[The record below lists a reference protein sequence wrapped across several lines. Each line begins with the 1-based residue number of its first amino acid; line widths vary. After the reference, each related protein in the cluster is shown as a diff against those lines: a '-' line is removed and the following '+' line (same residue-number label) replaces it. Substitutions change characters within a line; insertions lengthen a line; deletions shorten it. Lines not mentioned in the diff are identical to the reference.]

1 SSMTILSFDYS
12 RSDFLYSLGKTTL
25 DHVIIRYL
33 SNSPQSLLL
42 AQAFS
47 DALQPLPITLTSVDD
62 DDAPSIMFWA
72 DDDSP
77 LYSQRQSIPAISLE
91 FVDDGQEPYFLD
103 YKERT
108 LAQAMSSAVLTS
120 LSTITVL
127 ETEPLFQE

>member
-1 SSMTILSFDYS
+1 
-12 RSDFLYSLGKTTL
+12 
-25 DHVIIRYL
+25 
-33 SNSPQSLLL
+33 
-42 AQAFS
+42 
-47 DALQPLPITLTSVDD
+47 
-62 DDAPSIMFWA
+62 MFWA